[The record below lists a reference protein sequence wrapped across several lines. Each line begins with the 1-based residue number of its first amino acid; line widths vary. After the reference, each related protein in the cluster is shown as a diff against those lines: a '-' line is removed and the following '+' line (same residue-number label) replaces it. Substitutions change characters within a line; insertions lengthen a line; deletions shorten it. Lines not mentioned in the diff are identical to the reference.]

1 MLESSTGI
9 INQAEMFPSVIFH
22 FSDGIETIIS
32 AKTTL
37 HCGLPK
43 KVAHIEKLTGYST
56 KQYSSGFLRRLYN
69 LTKPSG

>member
-1 MLESSTGI
+1 MFESSTGI
-9 INQAEMFPSVIFH
+9 VNQAEMFPSVIFH

-43 KVAHIEKLTGYST
+43 KVVHTFSLVIITGY
-56 KQYSSGFLRRLYN
+56 YS
-69 LTKPSG
+69 